1 MLDEISKKDLVRR
14 QFDAALVWAQSA
26 GHYLLTQDHPDYP
39 KLLLHSPSP
48 PPLLYAMGDL
58 ARLKREG
65 IAIVGAR
72 NASADGQA
80 NARAFARFLSDHGW
94 CIVSGLA
101 HGIDAAAHTGA
112 IQPYCIGDAGDAGDT
127 GGTIAV
133 LGTGIDKMY
142 PAVHQEL
149 AKQIIANQ
157 GLIITEFPLGT
168 PAKPKNFPRRN
179 RIVAGLSR
187 GVLVVEAA
195 LRSGS
200 LITARLAIDMGRE
213 VFAIPGSIHSPLTR
227 GPHALIKQGAKL
239 VESGADILSELSNF
253 MPALTQTVIASSR
266 LPPEK
271 IKRTPLSP
279 VWSAIGYDPVSE
291 ETLQGRTHLL
301 PAILLTELLT
311 LELDGYIERLPNGH
325 IVRKKT

>member
-1 MLDEISKKDLVRR
+1 MLDETSKKDLVRR
-14 QFDAALVWAQSA
+14 QFDAAMVWAQSA

-39 KLLLHSPSP
+39 RLLLHTPSP
-48 PPLLYAMGDL
+48 PPLLYAMGNL
-58 ARLKREG
+58 ERLKREG

-72 NASADGQA
+72 NASADGKS
-80 NARAFARFLSDHGW
+80 NAQAFAGFLSNQGW
-94 CIVSGLA
+94 CVISGLA
-101 HGIDAAAHTGA
+101 HGIDAAAHFGA
-112 IQPYCIGDAGDAGDT
+112 IELCGLGDT

-133 LGTGIDKMY
+133 LGTGIDTMY
-142 PAVHQEL
+142 PANHQAL
-149 AKQIIANQ
+149 ARQIIAKQ

-200 LITARLAIDMGRE
+200 LITARLATDMGRE
-213 VFAIPGSIHSPLTR
+213 VFAIPGSIHSPFSR

-253 MPALTQTVIASSR
+253 MPARSQAVLTSPHIA
-266 LPPEK
+266 PEN
-271 IKRTPLSP
+271 ITRFHRSP

-301 PAILLTELLT
+301 PTILLSELLT